1 MIWNKIN
8 DLIWIFAN
16 GIDSKIWDKTYPLIN
31 IYIDLLIDKIKDVT
45 LSANVV
51 FKNRTDLYHDR
62 KQTDLIDTIDLIG
75 RNLGANYSISAPI
88 LDQL

>member
-1 MIWNKIN
+1 MN
-8 DLIWIFAN
+8 
-16 GIDSKIWDKTYPLIN
+16 SKILEKTYPLLSL
-31 IYIDLLIDKIKDVT
+31 YIDMFIDKIKDVT

-51 FKNRTDLYHDR
+51 FKNRSDLYHDR

-75 RNLGANYSISAPI
+75 RNLGGNYSISAPI